1 MIRVT
6 VWNENL
12 HEKNDPEVTRLY
24 PGGIHGHLAG
34 YLNTLEGIEAR
45 TATQDQPDCGLSDEV
60 LQNTDVL
67 LWWGHCS
74 HHLVP
79 DEIASKVVNRVL
91 GGMGFIAL
99 HSAHYSK
106 PFRMLMGTTCSLR

>member
-45 TATQDQPDCGLSDEV
+45 TATRISR
-60 LQNTDVL
+60 
-67 LWWGHCS
+67 
-74 HHLVP
+74 
-79 DEIASKVVNRVL
+79 IA
-91 GGMGFIAL
+91 A
-99 HSAHYSK
+99 
-106 PFRMLMGTTCSLR
+106 

>member
-1 MIRVT
+1 M
-6 VWNENL
+6 
-12 HEKNDPEVTRLY
+12 
-24 PGGIHGHLAG
+24 GHLAG

-91 GGMGFIAL
+91 GGMA
-99 HSAHYSK
+99 SS
-106 PFRMLMGTTCSLR
+106 PSTPPTTASPSVC

>member
-67 LWWGHCS
+67 LWWGQD
-74 HHLVP
+74 VY
-79 DEIASKVVNRVL
+79 KRQ
-91 GGMGFIAL
+91 AL
-99 HSAHYSK
+99 EDAPEAGTVESAHSNEEA
-106 PFRMLMGTTCSLR
+106 L